1 VTSLAQEE
9 IKPERSNMRGQ
20 RKERNKKRGTKKR
33 SGGHKWRINLKY
45 CTVLQAYG
53 STK

>member
-1 VTSLAQEE
+1 VTSLEQEE
-9 IKPERSNMRGQ
+9 IKLERSNIRGE
-20 RKERNKKRGTKKR
+20 RKERNKKLGLKKR
-33 SGGHKWRINLKY
+33 SRGHKRRIYLKY

>member
-1 VTSLAQEE
+1 VTSLEQEE
-9 IKPERSNMRGQ
+9 IKLERSNMRGQ
-20 RKERNKKRGTKKR
+20 RKERNNKCGTKKR
-33 SGGHKWRINLKY
+33 RGGRKWRIYLKY